1 MLDAE
6 EVMQMAR
13 PEKVAA
19 VEQIRE
25 ELEASQAVFVTDYR
39 GLKVSQMT
47 ELRRKLREVGTD
59 YKVVK
64 NTLTRRAAAEADVQA
79 LEPLLV
85 GPTAVAFAKQ
95 DPVATAKT
103 LSEFAKESRILEI
116 RGGLLE
122 GKLLAVEDVQALA
135 DLPPREVLLA
145 QVVGGIQAPIAGFVS
160 VLQGTLRSLVYALN
174 AVREQKGG
182 AAG

>member
-1 MLDAE
+1 
-6 EVMQMAR
+6 MAR

-19 VEQIRE
+19 VEEIRQQLE
-25 ELEASQAVFVTDYR
+25 ESQAVFVTDYR
-39 GLKVSQMT
+39 GLTVSELT
-47 ELRRKLREVGTD
+47 TLRRQLREVGTE

-64 NTLTRRAAAEADVQA
+64 NTLTRRAAAEIDADA
-79 LEPLLV
+79 LDPLLV
-85 GPTAVAFAKQ
+85 GPTAVAFARE
-95 DPVATAKT
+95 DAVATAKA
-103 LSEFAKESRILEI
+103 LNDFAKESRILEI

-122 GKLLAVEDVQALA
+122 GKLLTFDDVQALA
-135 DLPPREVLLA
+135 DLPPREVLLG

-160 VLQGTLRSLVYALN
+160 VLQGTLRNLVYALN